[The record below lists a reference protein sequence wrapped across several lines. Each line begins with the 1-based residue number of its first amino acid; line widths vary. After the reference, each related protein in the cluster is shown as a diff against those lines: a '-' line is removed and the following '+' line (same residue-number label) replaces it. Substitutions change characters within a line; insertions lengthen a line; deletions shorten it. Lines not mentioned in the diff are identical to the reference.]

1 MNLSPLIDIYMCISL
16 DVSLSTFFIITLFSS
31 YCLRLLYAANLFF
44 SLVMRRF
51 KENFDQALQGDDVM
65 AIVVTGIAICFLI
78 GQSLSFEIFQITGK
92 GRHLSFLNLTI

>member
-1 MNLSPLIDIYMCISL
+1 
-16 DVSLSTFFIITLFSS
+16 
-31 YCLRLLYAANLFF
+31 
-44 SLVMRRF
+44 MRRF